1 MGLLQV
7 EGLQPTSAYQITD
20 MLLLST
26 ISEPPLKQLISVL
39 GGSEKKISIEISG
52 ALYITCITYITFML
66 ATPSMTRT

>member
-1 MGLLQV
+1 MGGFHIVGLLQV

-39 GGSEKKISIEISG
+39 VWRDYDPTTVPPDYQG
-52 ALYITCITYITFML
+52 Y
-66 ATPSMTRT
+66 